1 MGESLGDRAMIQIFE
16 QGDIVY
22 LDFDP
27 QAGHE
32 QKGRRP
38 ALVVSNQLFNRTN
51 SLTMVCPITNTD
63 RKHPLHIPLDGRSK
77 TTGVVMCDQVRSLDL
92 TSRKGSYVESAPE
105 DIAREAVDMI
115 IGFVE

>member
-1 MGESLGDRAMIQIFE
+1 MPYIPK

-38 ALVVSNQLFNRTN
+38 ALIVSNYTYNRITRMA
-51 SLTMVCPITNTD
+51 LVCPITNTD
-63 RKHPLHIPLDGRSK
+63 RRFPLHIPLDSQTQ
-77 TTGVVMCDQVRSLDL
+77 TTGFIMCEQVKALDITVRNASLKE
-92 TSRKGSYVESAPE
+92 RAPE
-105 DIAREAVDMI
+105 DIVQEVFDI
-115 IGFVE
+115 IYGIIEIE